1 MLRLCERG
9 KVAKYSQARS
19 VFLAVHA
26 ALYDKKVSM
35 EGISITKLLVIAVL
49 VILLFGTSKLR
60 TLGADLGAALKGF
73 KKPWVTTARRRPPA
87 ATLPRASPLSRASR
101 RKTFNPV

>member
-1 MLRLCERG
+1 MFFSLHTQR
-9 KVAKYSQARS
+9 YMN
-19 VFLAVHA
+19 
-26 ALYDKKVSM
+26 KKVSM

-73 KKPWVTTARRRPPA
+73 KKAVGDDSTPSA
-87 ATLPRASPLSRASR
+87 ANNAAESQSAQQQSVE
-101 RKTFNPV
+101 KKDV

>member
-1 MLRLCERG
+1 
-9 KVAKYSQARS
+9 
-19 VFLAVHA
+19 
-26 ALYDKKVSM
+26 M

-73 KKPWVTTARRRPPA
+73 KKAVGDDSTSPA
-87 ATLPRASPLSRASR
+87 AGNNAAESQSAQQSVE
-101 RKTFNPV
+101 KKDV

>member
-1 MLRLCERG
+1 
-9 KVAKYSQARS
+9 
-19 VFLAVHA
+19 
-26 ALYDKKVSM
+26 M

-73 KKPWVTTARRRPPA
+73 KKAVGDDSTPPA
-87 ATLPRASPLSRASR
+87 AGNNAAENQSAQQSVE
-101 RKTFNPV
+101 KKDV

>member
-1 MLRLCERG
+1 
-9 KVAKYSQARS
+9 
-19 VFLAVHA
+19 
-26 ALYDKKVSM
+26 M

-73 KKPWVTTARRRPPA
+73 KKAVGDDSTPPA
-87 ATLPRASPLSRASR
+87 AGSNTAENQSAQQSVE
-101 RKTFNPV
+101 KKDV

>member
-1 MLRLCERG
+1 
-9 KVAKYSQARS
+9 
-19 VFLAVHA
+19 
-26 ALYDKKVSM
+26 M

-73 KKPWVTTARRRPPA
+73 KKAVDDDSTPPA
-87 ATLPRASPLSRASR
+87 AGNNAAESQSAQQSVE
-101 RKTFNPV
+101 KKDV